1 MEDTVRPIPTEGGEF
16 CMGDSPDEGELTM
29 NADAK
34 YPELSAN
41 ALAILSERYL
51 RGDEN
56 PDDMFRRVAEAVARA
71 EPKETRAERAEEFFS
86 LMRSLR
92 FLPNSPTLVNAGVE
106 GAGSLSACY
115 TISPDDSMASIMRVA
130 TDAAM
135 IEKSGGGVGFGFG
148 SLRPRYDRI
157 ASVQGIACGPVA
169 VMKLYSEVGR
179 TLTQGAFREGAHMG
193 QLPVSHPD
201 IREFIH
207 CKDSDTELANFNIS
221 VQVTDEFMRKVEEDG
236 EWELINPR
244 DRGNGPENCVS
255 ETVRAREIWDEI
267 AKSAWKT
274 GDPGLV
280 FIDRVH
286 DTAPNPQLG
295 EIRTSNPCSEEF
307 MEDYGNCCLGSVNL
321 AAHLLPDRSGLDMDA
336 LSHTIESAVRF
347 LDDVTEVNEFP
358 IERLREMN
366 LATRRIGLGVMGWAD
381 ALCEMGIPYDS
392 RDAIELAS
400 KTSWFITAEAWKH
413 SAELAAERGPFP
425 EWQNS
430 ALRKKMTTPV
440 RHSSVTT
447 IAPTGTIS
455 RIAGCSSGIEP
466 YFAVAWRSRVL
477 WGEGSAKAEMIDA
490 PPMVRLAVEGATRA
504 RHGIHAPEIAEVV
517 LAELIDEPQK
527 LREYMNADL
536 MRTAAELSPDVH
548 ILMQAA
554 WQKHV
559 TNGVSKTVNLP
570 NSAKEKDIADVYL
583 AAWKTGCK
591 AVCVYRDG
599 SKSEQVLET
608 AETKRARAVTMED
621 QPPESE
627 LNADTRIRPEWDGRY
642 IIPIP
647 RPRSL
652 PGRNHRQESA
662 SGRMYIGI
670 SDYNDG
676 MFEVFINL
684 AKSDSV
690 EQAHLEAVSRLISLA
705 LRSGVSPED
714 VIAQLEGITSESIW
728 EDGTPILSPEDGVAK
743 TMLRH
748 MRESG
753 EGNQVDVTAPKP
765 IADAPAPKS
774 RPGRCPR
781 PGCYG
786 QAIYAEGCLSCPSC
800 GFSKCG

>member
-1 MEDTVRPIPTEGGEF
+1 
-16 CMGDSPDEGELTM
+16 MGDSQNEKDLTT
-29 NADAK
+29 NSDTE

-51 RGDEN
+51 RDDEN
-56 PDDMFRRVAEAVARA
+56 PEDMFRRVAEAIARA
-71 EPKETRAERAEEFFS
+71 ESEGTRAERAEEFFS

-92 FLPNSPTLVNAGVE
+92 FLPNSPALVNAGVD

-115 TISPDDSMASIMRVA
+115 TISPDDNMASIMRVA

-193 QLPVSHPD
+193 QLPGSHPD

-207 CKDSDTELANFNIS
+207 CKDSDAEMANFNIS
-221 VQVTDEFMRKVEEDG
+221 VQVTDEFMRRVEEDG
-236 EWELINPR
+236 EWDLINPR

-255 ETVRAREIWDEI
+255 ETVQAREIWDEI
-267 AKSAWKT
+267 VQSAWKT

-295 EIRTSNPCSEEF
+295 EIRASNPCSEEF
-307 MEDYGNCCLGSVNL
+307 MENYGNCCLGSINL
-321 AAHLLPDRSGLDMDA
+321 AAHLLPDRSGLDMDT
-336 LSHTIESAVRF
+336 LSQTIESAVRF
-347 LDDVTEVNEFP
+347 LDDVIEVNEFP
-358 IERLREMN
+358 IKRLREMN

-381 ALCEMGIPYDS
+381 ALCEMGMPYDS
-392 RDAIELAS
+392 QDAIELAS
-400 KTSWFITAEAWKH
+400 KTSEFITAEAWKR

-425 EWQNS
+425 EWENS
-430 ALRKKMTTPV
+430 ALRRKLTTPV

-477 WGEGSAKAEMIDA
+477 WREGSAKAEITDTPAPVRRAIEKEFHAHPEAADAAIDGLIENPGNVA
-490 PPMVRLAVEGATRA
+490 LYIDPALARV
-504 RHGIHAPEIAEVV
+504 APEISP
-517 LAELIDEPQK
+517 IDH
-527 LREYMNADL
+527 
-536 MRTAAELSPDVH
+536 V
-548 ILMQAA
+548 LMQAA

-570 NSAKEKDIADVYL
+570 NSATEKDIADVYL
-583 AAWKTGCK
+583 AAWKSGCK

-608 AETKRARAVTMED
+608 AETERARQA
-621 QPPESE
+621 QRSSAPESE
-627 LNADTRIRPEWDGRY
+627 LNPETRIRPEWDGRY
-642 IIPIP
+642 ILPIP
-647 RPRSL
+647 RPVSL

-662 SGRMYIGI
+662 SGRLYIGI

-714 VIAQLEGITSESIW
+714 IIAQLEGITSEPIW
-728 EDGTPILSPEDGVAK
+728 DDGTVVLSPEDGVAK
-743 TMLRH
+743 TMLKH
-748 MRESG
+748 MREFG
-753 EGNQVDVTAPKP
+753 EDNRMDATPPKP
-765 IADAPAPKS
+765 NSDAPGPESLA
-774 RPGRCPR
+774 GRCPR

-786 QAIYAEGCLSCPSC
+786 QAVYAEGCLSCLSC